1 MEINAK
7 PLTTTDSR
15 EMSPSLLRNE
25 IDQRIVKVRPMATPV
40 DQISR
45 LAGCRPC
52 GSMIVDYYSVASKEI
67 SANLSGAITTSVTP
81 DSTDTGIIVEFS
93 TDRNAIFQ
101 PSETILFPAA
111 KYADANTGETGH
123 VTGYVIAADKDSVQ
137 ACVFNLGRESAG
149 GKFATSVPAGS
160 PVVRMGRAAAELDV
174 QTPQFEALPTKSS
187 NFCQIFK
194 MQVEQSILQRISNK
208 EVGWSFSDQEEIAIA
223 DMRLGMEKNFI
234 FGKKLRMRHPDTNE
248 EIFLT
253 GGIWN
258 QAGDE
263 FSIPAGKTFS
273 EATLVD
279 LCRKAFTKNSGNHR
293 KILLAGSDLMSKI
306 AHLSTH
312 KILQGNQTYVKWGL
326 EFREII
332 TNFGRLYVIHS
343 EIFDDCGHS
352 ADGMVIDPEY
362 ITKYSHIPFRTDRL
376 DLRGAGIRN
385 TDAIVITECSCLVL
399 RNPKAHLRVID
410 MTSAG

>member
-1 MEINAK
+1 MEINAR
-7 PLTTTDSR
+7 PLTTSDTR
-15 EMSPSLLRNE
+15 EVSPALLRNE
-25 IDQRIVKVRPMATPV
+25 IDQRIVKVRPMATPL

-67 SANLSGAITTSVTP
+67 STTLKSALTP
-81 DSTDTGIIVEFS
+81 TLTPPDGDTALVVELD
-93 TDRNAIFQ
+93 TDRPDIFQ

-111 KYADANTGETGH
+111 TYTDPASGDTGH
-123 VTGYVIAADKDSVQ
+123 VTGYVLSVEAGKVK
-137 ACVFNLGRESAG
+137 ACVFNLGREAKG
-149 GKFATSVPAGS
+149 GLFATSLAAGT

-194 MQVEQSILQRISNK
+194 MQVEQSTLQRIANK
-208 EVGWSFSDQEEIAIA
+208 EVGWTFSDQEEIAIA
-223 DMRLGMEKNFI
+223 DMRLGMEKNFL
-234 FGKKLRMRHPDTNE
+234 FGKKMRLSHPETHE

-258 QAGDE
+258 QAGADFTIE
-263 FSIPAGKTFS
+263 SPLTMTS
-273 EATLVD
+273 LVD
-279 LCRKAFTKNSGNHR
+279 LSRKAFTKNAGNHR
-293 KILLAGSDLMSKI
+293 KILLAGSELMSKI
-306 AHLSTH
+306 A
-312 KILQGNQTYVKWGL
+312 KITVNKVLMGNQTFTRWGL
-326 EFREII
+326 EFREIV

-352 ADGMVIDPEY
+352 SDGLIIDPEY
-362 ITKYSHIPFRTDRL
+362 ITKYAHIPFRTDRL

-399 RNPKAHLRVID
+399 RNPKAHMRITD
-410 MTSAG
+410 KTA